1 MMNGLSTY
9 YSTFDKALEKFNKK
23 HLSKRLYS
31 PINYLLNLRGKR
43 LRPILLLMSADAFG
57 KKKEKAINAALAVEI
72 FHNFTLM
79 HDDIM
84 DEAPLRRGQPTV
96 HQKWNL
102 NSGILSG
109 DAMLIQAFQAL
120 ENYDAENFKKLSNIL
135 NKTALEVCE
144 GQQYDLDFETQ
155 ANVTQNEYLE
165 MIRLKTAVLV
175 GCSLKMGAIIGEA
188 SEQNAKEIYD
198 FGVALGIAFQIH
210 DDYLDVFGDANSFGK
225 QIGGDILENKKTILF
240 HQTMDKGSR
249 KEKKELQ
256 NWFSTKTQKK
266 FSDKKIKE
274 VKKLFEITGAKK
286 SSLNLVSKFTK
297 DAFTHLN
304 NINFSNESK
313 EIFKSCGLQLMDRKF

>member
-1 MMNGLSTY
+1 
-9 YSTFDKALEKFNKK
+9 
-23 HLSKRLYS
+23 
-31 PINYLLNLRGKR
+31 
-43 LRPILLLMSADAFG
+43 
-57 KKKEKAINAALAVEI
+57 
-72 FHNFTLM
+72 M

-84 DEAPLRRGQPTV
+84 DEAPLRRGKLTV
-96 HQKWNL
+96 HEKWNL
-102 NSGILSG
+102 NSGILSD
-109 DAMLIQAFQAL
+109 DAMLIQVYQILQGYDSENLKAL
-120 ENYDAENFKKLSNIL
+120 LIING
-135 NKTALEVCE
+135 KTALEVCE
-144 GQQYDLDFETQ
+144 GQQYDLEFETQ

-266 FSDKKIKE
+266 FNHKK
-274 VKKLFEITGAKK
+274 
-286 SSLNLVSKFTK
+286 
-297 DAFTHLN
+297 
-304 NINFSNESK
+304 
-313 EIFKSCGLQLMDRKF
+313 

>member
-1 MMNGLSTY
+1 MNGLSTY

-135 NKTALEVCE
+135 NKIALEVCE
-144 GQQYDLDFETQ
+144 GQQYDLEFETQ

-274 VKKLFEITGAKK
+274 VKKLFEITGAKE

-313 EIFKSCGLQLMDRKF
+313 EIFKSFGLQLMDRKF

>member
-23 HLSKRLYS
+23 HLSKSLYS

-144 GQQYDLDFETQ
+144 GQQYDLEFETQ

-274 VKKLFEITGAKK
+274 VKKLFEITGAKE

-313 EIFKSCGLQLMDRKF
+313 EIFKSFGLQLMDRKF